1 MPVLVVQAEDPEV
14 KRQND
19 MAKANLEK
27 AQKTGHVH
35 RT

>member
-1 MPVLVVQAEDPEV
+1 MFVQPEDPEV
-14 KRQND
+14 KRQSD